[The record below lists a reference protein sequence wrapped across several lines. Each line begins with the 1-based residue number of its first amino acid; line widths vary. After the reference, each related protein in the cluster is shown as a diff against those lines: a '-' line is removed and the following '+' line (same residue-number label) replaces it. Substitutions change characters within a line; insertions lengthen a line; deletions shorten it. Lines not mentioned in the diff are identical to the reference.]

1 MQRTLRVSMLSLIH
15 NLLSNFCNFV
25 ALKNLAGGHLCK
37 DIFIFPVIRLAVARD
52 ADRKYSIKSAIA
64 KTQELSR
71 G

>member
-1 MQRTLRVSMLSLIH
+1 MLSLIH

-25 ALKNLAGGHLCK
+25 ALKDLAGGHLCK
-37 DIFIFPVIRLAVARD
+37 HLFIFPVINLAVARD

-64 KTQELSR
+64 KTQELSC